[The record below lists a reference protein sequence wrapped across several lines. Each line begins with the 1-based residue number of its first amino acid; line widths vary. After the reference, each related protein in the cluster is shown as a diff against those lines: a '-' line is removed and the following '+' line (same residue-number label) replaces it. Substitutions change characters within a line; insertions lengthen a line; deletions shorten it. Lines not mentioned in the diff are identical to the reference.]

1 MYKKKLYI
9 FGLVATIMLLIALAS
24 SAITAHLTRANLAQS
39 QIAQALLTEHQ
50 QLSSI
55 SYRLFKQLTDE
66 LIFGQNANQAMV
78 RNKQEL
84 IQQSIDRIRIL
95 EIEQRQALG
104 EKVTQGSVEDTD
116 ELEALISDIIDEFR
130 SIVEAND
137 DTPLNQQARLQ
148 ELLEVT
154 IDNRFREAIN
164 SAVIRQ
170 SRVVSATN
178 ASIET
183 LNTAIVWFTIGLGVI
198 AGPFIILGCYWL
210 FSALYQPLSVIQ
222 SGTRSIASGNYAYRF
237 PENLDRE
244 FSELVKALNDMVVQ
258 LSEHE
263 AQAAA
268 YRKELEFEVESRT
281 RELTEANK
289 QLTNIDNKR
298 RQFIA
303 DVSHE
308 LRTPLTIIRGE
319 AQVTLRQASV
329 DEQLYRD
336 TLSAILEQSVNL
348 SRLVD
353 DLLLLVRAEMSQLKL
368 ERETC
373 DFAQVILQLVKAW
386 QRTHADREITFTCHE
401 SNTTVLMDLQR
412 VEQAITIILDNALKY
427 SDPGTPI
434 ELHLSRTDPWY
445 CIAIK
450 DHGCGISLAEQEH
463 IFERFVRLNRNGS
476 GVGLGLPIAKAIV
489 EAHGGDITV
498 SSRPGEGAIFT
509 LRIPQVL
516 K

>member
-24 SAITAHLTRANLAQS
+24 SAITAHLTRVNLAQS
-39 QIAQALLTEHQ
+39 QIAQSLLTEHQ

-66 LIFGQNANQAMV
+66 LIFGKNANQAMV

-84 IQQSIDRIRIL
+84 IQQSVERIRAL
-95 EIEQRQALG
+95 EIEQRLALG

-116 ELEALISDIIDEFR
+116 ELEALIFDIISEFR
-130 SIVEAND
+130 TIVEANN

-237 PENLDRE
+237 PENLDEE
-244 FSELVKALNDMVVQ
+244 FSELVKALNDMVIQ

-319 AQVTLRQASV
+319 AQG
-329 DEQLYRD
+329 D
-336 TLSAILEQSVNL
+336 TQ
-348 SRLVD
+348 
-353 DLLLLVRAEMSQLKL
+353 
-368 ERETC
+368 
-373 DFAQVILQLVKAW
+373 
-386 QRTHADREITFTCHE
+386 
-401 SNTTVLMDLQR
+401 
-412 VEQAITIILDNALKY
+412 TIF
-427 SDPGTPI
+427 
-434 ELHLSRTDPWY
+434 R
-445 CIAIK
+445 
-450 DHGCGISLAEQEH
+450 
-463 IFERFVRLNRNGS
+463 R
-476 GVGLGLPIAKAIV
+476 
-489 EAHGGDITV
+489 
-498 SSRPGEGAIFT
+498 
-509 LRIPQVL
+509 
-516 K
+516 